1 MPPKVKI
8 TKEDII
14 ESAERL
20 VREKGADALNARSI
34 ANALSCSTQ
43 PIFSNFASM
52 EDLKAELLNDARQK
66 YEDFFK
72 IECSSGKYPTYKSSG
87 MAYIRFARKEKELF
101 KLLYM
106 RSRTDS
112 EKNDDFSDYE
122 HIINE
127 IVSATGFSY
136 ERAKHFHLENWIFV
150 HGIAVMVAT
159 NYIDFNEDIISG
171 LVTDVYNGLLLKYKE
186 ETYE

>member
-1 MPPKVKI
+1 MPPKVRI

-14 ESAERL
+14 ECAAKL
-20 VREKGADALNARSI
+20 VRVGGADALNARSI

-72 IECSSGKYPTYKSSG
+72 IECSSGKYPIYKSSG

-106 RSRTDS
+106 RNRADETFAHESQLTADMATLVH
-112 EKNDDFSDYE
+112 KN
-122 HIINE
+122 
-127 IVSATGFSY
+127 TGLDT
-136 ERAKHFHLENWIFV
+136 ETGELFHLEMWATV
-150 HGIAVMVAT
+150 HGIAVMHAT
-159 NYIDFNEDIISG
+159 DFLDLDWELISKMLTDSYQG
-171 LVTDVYNGLLLKYKE
+171 LRKQYGRE
-186 ETYE
+186 